1 MIRLDVRLYDGT
13 RIEWPLP
20 AGASWLDA
28 SDALRGLRRDFSHVV
43 SRAEIIQPPS
53 RTPVLERL
61 DRTLVGAP

>member
-20 AGASWLDA
+20 AGATWLDA
-28 SDALRGLRRDFSHVV
+28 RRALSGLRRDFSAVV
-43 SRAEIIQPPS
+43 RRAEIIQPAS
-53 RTPVLERL
+53 TPVLERL